1 MSELRENIFSLSE
14 EFLSSDV
21 NINKERLYE
30 EVLGIYNNSFTRR
43 NRTLEEVLKM
53 TLQGH
58 ILEQFLIDNHG
69 FIDNTEMYMD
79 LISPCGIKVDCKTIK
94 KSSFSISYIDKIKN
108 DMINK
113 NNKYN
118 YNVKYLIV
126 YIVDDNKYNYYK
138 TIEI

>member
-1 MSELRENIFSLSE
+1 MNNIFNLTE
-14 EFLSSDV
+14 EFISSVV
-21 NINKERLYE
+21 NVNKDRLYE
-30 EVLGIYNNSFTRR
+30 EVLGIYNNTFTRR

-69 FIDNTEMYMD
+69 FIDNTEMYLD
-79 LISPCGIKVDCKTIK
+79 LISPDGIKVDCKTIK
-94 KSSFSISYIDKIKN
+94 KTSFSISYIDKIKN
-108 DMINK
+108 DMKNK

-126 YIVDDNKYNYYK
+126 YIVDGNNYKYYN
-138 TIEI
+138 TIEIN